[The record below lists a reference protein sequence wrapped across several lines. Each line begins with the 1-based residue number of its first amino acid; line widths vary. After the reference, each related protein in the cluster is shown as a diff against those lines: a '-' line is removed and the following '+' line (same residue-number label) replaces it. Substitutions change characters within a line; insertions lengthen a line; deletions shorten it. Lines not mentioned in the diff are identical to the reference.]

1 MLFIC
6 HLTSQDH
13 MIKGFIDFFVRG
25 TSNYVTILPCLV
37 AIDTSSGDTVLFIC
51 HMTLQDCVIKA
62 LCNFM
67 VKSPSGLVTILLCLV
82 AIGTVVVEL
91 QWLYFVV
98 WFWKITR
105 VMSLY
110 GLEPMKLI
118 YHPAKFGDHSHSV
131 SRDIMVFDPHM
142 TIQDHMFKALY
153 DFMVWSPS
161 R

>member
-98 WFWKITR
+98 
-105 VMSLY
+105 
-110 GLEPMKLI
+110 
-118 YHPAKFGDHSHSV
+118 
-131 SRDIMVFDPHM
+131 
-142 TIQDHMFKALY
+142 
-153 DFMVWSPS
+153 
-161 R
+161 